1 MEDAGGIVV
10 AALIGYLAGTF
21 PSADVVCRMA
31 THGRVALRTAGSGN
45 PGGLNAMQ
53 QIGTAWGIVV
63 IVADMAKGV
72 VAGVAGM
79 IVAGDGGGYAA
90 ATASIGGHIFPVWSR
105 FRGGKGV
112 ATSAGA
118 CLAVFPA
125 YFPIDAVVAAV
136 GAARIRNPERT
147 IWVNCTVWVAAALA
161 WWLAD
166 VPNLWGPAP
175 AWGLLAFAAV
185 GGALIAGKFRLAVV
199 QARRPAGVR

>member
-1 MEDAGGIVV
+1 METAGGVV
-10 AALIGYLAGTF
+10 ASVLIGYLAGTF
-21 PSADVVCRMA
+21 PSADVVCRLA

-72 VAGVAGM
+72 LAGVLGLV
-79 IVAGDGGGYAA
+79 VAGDGGAYAA

-118 CLAVFPA
+118 CLAVFPV
-125 YFPIDAVVAAV
+125 YFPIDAAVASIGV
-136 GAARIRNPERT
+136 ARIRSPERT
-147 IWVNCTVWVAAALA
+147 IWVNCAVWIAAALV

-166 VPNLWGPAP
+166 LPNLWGPAP
-175 AWGLLAFAAV
+175 AWGLVALAVVGSALVVGKFRVAAVQAGRRAAV
-185 GGALIAGKFRLAVV
+185 G
-199 QARRPAGVR
+199 